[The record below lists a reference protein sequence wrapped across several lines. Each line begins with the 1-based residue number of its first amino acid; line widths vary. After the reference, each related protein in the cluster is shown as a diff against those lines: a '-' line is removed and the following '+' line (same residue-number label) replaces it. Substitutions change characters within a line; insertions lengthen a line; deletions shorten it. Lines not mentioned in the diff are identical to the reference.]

1 MPLHFTVWQNVHFV
15 GPSPF
20 FQKLPWFTTLMAKP
34 VFVLFLTVLLP
45 ISVGSS
51 LHGQDETVQE
61 PSSGLTSP
69 TIGGAEGAT
78 GVTSETKENA
88 AVALETSTTNMVDG
102 SSGAA
107 VTVTPK
113 KKLSLTEELFSN
125 PLNYLLLLIVC
136 VYVYLLFLRPNAGR
150 KESRELMQKLKNLKK
165 NDRVVTTAGIHGIV
179 SNINSE
185 AGTITLRVDENTN
198 TKLTIDRTSIRTV
211 LP

>member
-1 MPLHFTVWQNVHFV
+1 
-15 GPSPF
+15 
-20 FQKLPWFTTLMAKP
+20 MAKP
-34 VFVLFLTVLLP
+34 VFVLFLTILLP

-51 LHGQDETVQE
+51 LYGQDGAVQE
-61 PSSGLTSP
+61 PGSGLTSP

-78 GVTSETKENA
+78 GATTENKEIAATTSETS
-88 AVALETSTTNMVDG
+88 STPVVEG

-107 VTVTPK
+107 VTVNPK
-113 KKLSLTEELFSN
+113 KKLTLTEELFSN

-150 KESRELMQKLKNLKK
+150 KESREQMEKLKNLKK

-198 TKLTIDRTSIRTV
+198 TKLTIDRLSIRTV